1 MKKFLE
7 SQKHSLWCPYLN
19 LIQPSLRPS
28 VAVGS
33 PSDGERGSRLTLRV
47 SPLYSDSSLRENVGP
62 PTFYRGIAY
71 ECTTT
76 TSTADLVFIGSIK
89 HQVIKHKQTA
99 PYVLLSANLD
109 QLGRC
114 IAFEDMKDLR
124 TAGSFGSVQA
134 TTGEE
139 EKRDGEDTCQQDH
152 GQEGENQ
159 FRLEKHFHQCSPSG
173 MFVGY
178 SPTTPGEKTPTTK
191 PKYEMGL
198 LDDELITVRS
208 NSFPNAFQKPKATRG
223 CAERSLGT

>member
-1 MKKFLE
+1 
-7 SQKHSLWCPYLN
+7 
-19 LIQPSLRPS
+19 
-28 VAVGS
+28 
-33 PSDGERGSRLTLRV
+33 
-47 SPLYSDSSLRENVGP
+47 
-62 PTFYRGIAY
+62 
-71 ECTTT
+71 
-76 TSTADLVFIGSIK
+76 VFIGSIK

-223 CAERSLGT
+223 CAERSLGTGRKTTLCLYRSPSKSVYQSVLFIQDISEQYFCIFKFSDRKFKDLP